1 MKNKTSSREQGHG
14 KTGDLLFFIEIKAV
28 QNAMGER
35 GYDHGCYTDKRQ
47 SGKQS
52 ITGSKYF
59 GRRRMERIHGSHS
72 AQNH

>member
-35 GYDHGCYTDKRQ
+35 GYDHGCYTDKSQ

-59 GRRRMERIHGSHS
+59 GR
-72 AQNH
+72 

>member
-1 MKNKTSSREQGHG
+1 MHPATLFGF
-14 KTGDLLFFIEIKAV
+14 LLVFIEIKAV

-35 GYDHGCYTDKRQ
+35 RYDHGRYSDESQ

-59 GRRRMERIHGSHS
+59 GGRRMERIHGSHS